1 MKRTPVARFLT
12 RFRKMLW
19 SGQTTIRDIVNGYPI
34 VSFSTVSFS
43 KISAEELIFVILEV
57 LRVDSLSVHNFP
69 DYPQVRGKIF
79 RVDIILA
86 DGVISVCEVNI
97 HEMADIHASSCTVW
111 TVMRDGDVL
120 YAQCIIEPDPQEL
133 GALWYWFG
141 RT

>member
-1 MKRTPVARFLT
+1 MQRTSVSRFLW
-12 RFRKMLW
+12 RLKKMLW
-19 SGQTTIRDIVNGYPI
+19 SGQTTIRDIVKGYQI

-43 KISAEELIFVILEV
+43 EISTEELIFVILEV

-69 DYPQVRGKIF
+69 DYSQVRGKIS
-79 RVDIILA
+79 RVDITLA

-111 TVMRDGDVL
+111 TAVRDGDVL
-120 YAQCIIEPDPQEL
+120 YAQCIIKPDPQEL
-133 GALWYWFG
+133 GVLWHLFF